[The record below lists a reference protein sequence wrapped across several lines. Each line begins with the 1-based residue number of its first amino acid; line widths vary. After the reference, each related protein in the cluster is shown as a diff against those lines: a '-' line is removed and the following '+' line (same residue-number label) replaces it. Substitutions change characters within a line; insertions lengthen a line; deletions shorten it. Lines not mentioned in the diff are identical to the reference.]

1 MLEISKFI
9 SKSALCASDATYI
22 GEVENVY
29 FENSCKKIAYFLIRV
44 TEDKRELLPFDCISS
59 FGDVLTIED
68 RVSLKNPLDVDLT
81 SLDFDILNKDV
92 YTSLGDFRGRV
103 EKVEF
108 TRAGNVSK
116 MYTDSAQFAPNTIS
130 KIGDV
135 ILLKS
140 APKQQKKKVTIPRPQ
155 TDYPVYILDEPSL
168 SKTRKQTT
176 AFNAMGDRQ
185 PFEIK
190 QSVPTRFETNHDIKT
205 SFDGEQTVS
214 TPINNAQTPSVKVS
228 FQNVGVLQ
236 SAPPSVLLS
245 SDDREPMLSSTAF
258 KTLVGETEFDDE
270 HTPTRIICNF
280 DFLIGRVLSRDLRT
294 FGGDIIAY
302 EGTQVDEN
310 VLQHARRA
318 GKLVELTL
326 NSEKA

>member
-29 FENSCKKIAYFLIRV
+29 FENTCKKIAYFLIRV

-59 FGDVLTIED
+59 FGDVLTID
-68 RVSLKNPLDVDLT
+68 DATCLKNPLDIDLT
-81 SLDFDILNKDV
+81 TLDFDILNKDV
-92 YTSLGDFRGRV
+92 FTSLGDFKGRV

-116 MYTDSAQFAPNTIS
+116 IYTDSAQFSPSVIS

-140 APKQQKKKVTIPRPQ
+140 APKQQKKKVTIPRPE
-155 TDYPVYILDEPSL
+155 TDYPVYILDEPSF
-168 SKTRKQTT
+168 SQTRKQTS
-176 AFNAMGDRQ
+176 AFNAMDKTQSLEIEPRIPV

-190 QSVPTRFETNHDIKT
+190 QDSKT
-205 SFDGEQTVS
+205 SFDSERTIS
-214 TPINNAQTPSVKVS
+214 TSMNNTKTQSANMS
-228 FQNVGVLQ
+228 FQNAGVLQ

-245 SDDREPMLSSTAF
+245 SDEREPMLSSTAF
-258 KTLVGETEFDDE
+258 KTLVGDTEFDDD

-280 DFLIGRVLSRDLRT
+280 DFLMGRVLSRDLRT

-302 EGTQVDEN
+302 EGTQVDEK

>member
-29 FENSCKKIAYFLIRV
+29 FENTCKKIAYFLIRV
-44 TEDKRELLPFDCISS
+44 IEDKRELLPFECISS

-68 RVSLKNPLDVDLT
+68 RTCLKNPLDIDLT
-81 SLDFDILNKDV
+81 MLDFGVLNKDV
-92 YTSLGDFRGRV
+92 YTSFGDFRGRV
-103 EKVEF
+103 EKMEF

-116 MYTDSAQFAPNTIS
+116 IYTNSAQFSPSVIS

-155 TDYPVYILDEPSL
+155 TDYPVYILDEPSF
-168 SKTRKQTT
+168 SQPRKKAN
-176 AFNAMGDRQ
+176 AFNAMGDTQ
-185 PFEIK
+185 SLDIK
-190 QSVPTRFETNHDIKT
+190 QSVPTPFEIQQDSKT
-205 SFDGEQTVS
+205 SFDGGRTS
-214 TPINNAQTPSVKVS
+214 TSMNNTKSQSANMS
-228 FQNVGVLQ
+228 FQNLSVFQ

-245 SDDREPMLSSTAF
+245 NDDREPMLSSTAF

-280 DFLIGRVLSRDLRT
+280 DFLMGRVLSRDLRT

-302 EGTQVDEN
+302 EGTQVDEK